1 MKNEKITL
9 LEKKRLKLSV
19 IILVIGMFFLIT
31 GVTLAIFSYSNTG
44 QKIGIKPGTLTF
56 TYLEGENSLNIV
68 DDEYKTDEVAK
79 VSDEYYQFAISA
91 NVTSPYAIK
100 YYVYYTIDTLTE
112 FDKSDIKMYLTKVD
126 SENGSI
132 ASEKIVLGP
141 TLASEIDS
149 YDLTTFTVDNTQNNY
164 VLDQGTFNFDES
176 NKNITQTKYYRFRMW
191 VNKDLSGSYLENNN
205 EHSYSKPG
213 GKFKIKINVIGMD
226 GEIVTS

>member
-1 MKNEKITL
+1 MKNEKVTF
-9 LEKKRLKLSV
+9 LEKKKLKLSV
-19 IILVIGMFFLIT
+19 IILIIGMFFLIT

-44 QKIGIKPGTLTF
+44 KKIGIKPGTLIF

-68 DDEYKTDEVAK
+68 EEANKTDEVAK

-112 FDKSDIKMYLTKVD
+112 FDKSDIKMYLTSVD
-126 SENGSI
+126 SENGSV

-149 YDLTTFTVDNTQNNY
+149 YDLTTFTVDNTKNNY
-164 VLDQGTFNFDES
+164 ILDQGTFNFDES
-176 NKNITQTKYYRFRMW
+176 NKKITQTKYYRFRMW
-191 VNKDLSGSYLENNN
+191 INKDLSGTYSESNN
-205 EHSYSKPG
+205 EHSYSKLG